1 MILRELLKVENF
13 LDNLG
18 KEKRDQRAI
27 PCDMDDDAL
36 NVHKS
41 KSKEK
46 EIKLLDMHLI
56 HLIRAYNKVLN
67 EQDDYKDWDK
77 AYTEGWNA
85 ALNSSLRE
93 ITLNKVNKR

>member
-56 HLIRAYNKVLN
+56 HLIRAYNRALD
-67 EQDDYKDWDK
+67 EQH
-77 AYTEGWNA
+77 E
-85 ALNSSLRE
+85 
-93 ITLNKVNKR
+93 

>member
-1 MILRELLKVENF
+1 MILRELLKVENY
-13 LDNLG
+13 LENLN
-18 KEKRDQRAI
+18 KDKRKQRAI
-27 PCDMDDDAL
+27 PCDMDDNAL

-41 KSKEK
+41 RSEEK

-56 HLIRAYNKVLN
+56 HLIRAYNRALD
-67 EQDDYKDWDK
+67 EQHDYEGWDE
-77 AYTEGWNA
+77 AYTKGWNE

>member
-1 MILRELLKVENF
+1 MILRELLKVENY

-27 PCDMDDDAL
+27 PCDMHDQAL

-41 KSKEK
+41 RSKEK

-56 HLIRAYNKVLN
+56 HLIRAYNRALD
-67 EQDDYKDWDK
+67 EQHDY
-77 AYTEGWNA
+77 EGWNEA
-85 ALNSSLRE
+85 YTRGWNEALEDLRTKLSQN
-93 ITLNKVNKR
+93 IYRA

>member
-56 HLIRAYNKVLN
+56 HLIRAYNRALN

>member
-27 PCDMDDDAL
+27 PCDMHDQAL

-41 KSKEK
+41 RSKEK

-56 HLIRAYNKVLN
+56 HLIRAYNRALDEQHEYESWN
-67 EQDDYKDWDK
+67 E
-77 AYTEGWNA
+77 AYAKGWNE
-85 ALNSSLRE
+85 ALEDMRTKLSQNVYRA
-93 ITLNKVNKR
+93 

>member
-56 HLIRAYNKVLN
+56 HLIRAYNRALD
-67 EQDDYKDWDK
+67 EQHDYEGWDE
-77 AYTEGWNA
+77 AYTKGWNE